1 MARLIILHMV
11 VVLGEYDQPQPRA
24 QETETGTPFI
34 YNFYVRISQSHST
47 CTYERDEMLK
57 NGLQFVTLRRF
68 HSDRRTLS
76 GRPLLW
82 LGL

>member
-11 VVLGEYDQPQPRA
+11 VGLGEYDQPQPRA

-34 YNFYVRISQSHST
+34 YNFYVSISQSHSI
-47 CTYERDEMLK
+47 CTNETDEMLK

-68 HSDRRTLS
+68 HSDRRT